1 MRTATHAPRTNPAS
15 GDVAMPAILQDR
27 YGTVAEDVL
36 RLAEVEI
43 PAIGD
48 DEVLVRVRAAGVDRG
63 VWHLMAGLPYLA
75 RAIGFGLRRPKT
87 PTPGT
92 DVAGV
97 VEAVGK
103 DVTDLAPGDEVFG
116 TAKATYARYAAAKA
130 SRLLP
135 KPESLTFEQAAAVP
149 VSATTALQAVR
160 KAGVGPGERVLVI
173 GASGGVGAYAVQIA
187 KAEGAEVTGVA
198 STAKLGFVRAMGA
211 DHVVDYTQA
220 DPTDGEERYDAIIDI
235 GGNRRVAQLRRALA
249 PKGRLVIT
257 GGEGGARWLGGI
269 DRNLRAQL
277 LSPFVGQ
284 KLGAFVARQRRDDL
298 AVVSELIRSGAI
310 TPPVDRTYPLSEAAA
325 AISYMAEGHAQGKV
339 VIVI

>member
-1 MRTATHAPRTNPAS
+1 MRTATHARTTELAN
-15 GDVAMPAILQDR
+15 GDVTMPAIVQDQ
-27 YGTVAEDVL
+27 YGVAAGDVL
-36 RLAEVEI
+36 RLEEVAV

-75 RAIGFGLRRPKT
+75 RAIGFGLARPKT

-103 DVTDLAPGDEVFG
+103 DVRDFARGDEVFG
-116 TAKATYARYAAAKA
+116 TAKATYARYTAAKA

-135 KPESLTFEQAAAVP
+135 KPATLTFEQAAAAP

-160 KAGVGPGERVLVI
+160 RAGLQAGERVLII

-187 KAEGAEVTGVA
+187 KAGGAEVTGVA
-198 STAKLGFVRAMGA
+198 RTAKLDFVRAMGA
-211 DHVVDYTQA
+211 DHAVDYTAA
-220 DPTDGEERYDAIIDI
+220 DPTAGDQRYDAIIDI
-235 GGNRRVAQLRRALA
+235 GGNRGIAHLRRALA

-257 GGEGGARWLGGI
+257 GGEGGGRWLGGI
-269 DRNLRAQL
+269 ERNLWAQL

-298 AVVSELIRSGAI
+298 VVVSEMIRSGAI
-310 TPPVDRTYPLSEAAA
+310 TPPVDRTFPLGEAAA
-325 AISYMAEGHAQGKV
+325 AISYMADGHVRGKV
-339 VIVI
+339 VITM